1 MTFKRLA
8 IAALLFATPA
18 FAGSATGTFNV
29 TATVLNN
36 CSLSTS
42 DLAFGNYSATSAT
55 PNTASTSLAVTCT
68 SALPY
73 TVALDGG
80 NTAANVSARTMSDG
94 SGHTLSYGL
103 YTTGTYAT
111 IWGDGT
117 GTTSTQAGT
126 GNGSAQS
133 LTVYGKI
140 PAGQYVKSGSYTD
153 RITVTVAY

>member
-1 MTFKRLA
+1 MNFKGLT
-8 IAALLFATPA
+8 IAALLCAAPA
-18 FAGSATGTFNV
+18 FAGTASGTFNV

-36 CSLSTS
+36 CSISTA
-42 DLAFGNYSATSAT
+42 DLAFGNYNATTA
-55 PNTASTSLAVTCT
+55 TASTASTTLSVTCT
-68 SALPY
+68 SSLPY

-80 NTAANVSARTMSDG
+80 STNAAVAGRAMGDG
-94 SGHTLSYGL
+94 NGNKLTYGL
-103 YTTGTYAT
+103 YTTNAYST

-117 GTTSTQAGT
+117 GTTQTQAGT